1 MKVNKRIYNKLSKRI
16 TRKTARKAKKD
27 TRLFRRSGL
36 MAQYNA
42 SRAPQADLE
51 LRNTEG
57 AIELEKGFLIQWGRV
72 YHDADGTSDNQPQTY
87 YFKQKFRVACFGV
100 ICNMQKSGTAS
111 ANASEIT
118 RSGFQIDSSTD
129 LNSERYINYIAIG
142 F

>member
-16 TRKTARKAKKD
+16 TRN
-27 TRLFRRSGL
+27 TRLFKSSGL
-36 MAQYNA
+36 MAQYHA

-100 ICNMQKSGTAS
+100 ICNMQRTGTAS

-118 RSGFQIDSSTD
+118 RSSFQIDSSTD